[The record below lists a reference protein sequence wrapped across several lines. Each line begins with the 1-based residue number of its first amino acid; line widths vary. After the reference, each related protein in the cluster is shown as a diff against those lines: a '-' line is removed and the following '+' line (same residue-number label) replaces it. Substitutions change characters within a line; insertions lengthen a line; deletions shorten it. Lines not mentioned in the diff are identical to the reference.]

1 MKKTAALILLSGML
15 TLPAFPQTDQQQA
28 IVTNI
33 SVPVRVLENGVFV
46 EGLTMEDFELYDKG
60 HRQRIDAVYL
70 IRKKEVQH
78 QETGLD
84 YMPQLNRDFFLL
96 FQMTNYNARL
106 NEAIDYFF
114 DSVFSPGD
122 SLTIMTAED
131 RYTLSPNALETKSG
145 EQLAKELKNLIRR
158 DTMTGQS
165 SYNSLLRELK
175 RLVAT
180 ISTSQGM
187 SSASEEDVTNLELLF
202 PRYKENLEK
211 MEQLRVIDEQSF
223 LQFASSLKN
232 RTGQKYV
239 FFFYEREFRPEL
251 NAADLSRMMSEYQE
265 KPQIIQHLQDIFQM
279 YSRTPTMDAQRI
291 NRAFGDSSISFNLIF
306 INREPEL
313 EPGIVMREQSE
324 DIFSSF
330 SDVAKST
337 GGVVESSM
345 DPTPAFKKAV
355 DIAESYYL
363 IYYTPGDYREND
375 EYHDIRVFIKDKE
388 YEILHR
394 PGYFA
399 RR

>member
-1 MKKTAALILLSGML
+1 
-15 TLPAFPQTDQQQA
+15 
-28 IVTNI
+28 
-33 SVPVRVLENGVFV
+33 
-46 EGLTMEDFELYDKG
+46 
-60 HRQRIDAVYL
+60 
-70 IRKKEVQH
+70 
-78 QETGLD
+78 
-84 YMPQLNRDFFLL
+84 
-96 FQMTNYNARL
+96 
-106 NEAIDYFF
+106 
-114 DSVFSPGD
+114 
-122 SLTIMTAED
+122 
-131 RYTLSPNALETKSG
+131 
-145 EQLAKELKNLIRR
+145 
-158 DTMTGQS
+158 
-165 SYNSLLRELK
+165 
-175 RLVAT
+175 
-180 ISTSQGM
+180 
-187 SSASEEDVTNLELLF
+187 
-202 PRYKENLEK
+202 
-211 MEQLRVIDEQSF
+211 
-223 LQFASSLKN
+223 
-232 RTGQKYV
+232 
-239 FFFYEREFRPEL
+239 
-251 NAADLSRMMSEYQE
+251 
-265 KPQIIQHLQDIFQM
+265 
-279 YSRTPTMDAQRI
+279 MDAQRI